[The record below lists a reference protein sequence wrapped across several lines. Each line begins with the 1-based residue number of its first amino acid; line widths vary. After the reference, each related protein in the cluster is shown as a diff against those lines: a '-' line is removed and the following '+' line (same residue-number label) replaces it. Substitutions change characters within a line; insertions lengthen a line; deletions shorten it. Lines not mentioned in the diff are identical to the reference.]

1 MQAGSVGIFLILV
14 SAVLFG
20 TFSSQNR
27 LESCLQKLQ
36 TALTLNRDIRI
47 AHEGAALAFWELYDS
62 QPGSTLAAYQEK
74 IREETEALQHYE
86 DFPSTEEEQNEI
98 NHLRAVEKQFRNQTE
113 EDLRDWNSG
122 ERLKLERKKEVAHQ
136 SSEIKAALARLTA
149 MQIRDLD
156 ALNARLKE
164 FSRWSALTLL
174 LLAIFGFVVVVWFRD
189 AHQRYLW
196 QPLDQL
202 RQLVAE
208 IRRGNL
214 NATMEV
220 PQNIELGSL
229 VGGFLEMEKE
239 LTSVRD
245 SLEQKVEERTAR
257 LEEAQSELLQAAKL
271 ASLGQLVSGVAHEIN
286 NPLTSILGFSEVLL
300 NRQGTDPVLQ
310 RPLRMIREEALR
322 VRHLVSNLTSFARR
336 APSRVQRTDLRNL
349 LTDLADLRQYQLL
362 ANNISLHLQSPKDPV
377 WVIADPDQL
386 AQVLLNFVLNSEQ
399 AIQDSRPRGDIWVGC
414 GKEKGLAWLS
424 VKDNGAGIDVAI
436 RDRIFDPF
444 FTTKPAGQ
452 GSGLGL
458 SIAHGVVQQHHGS
471 IRVDTKLG
479 EGTTFLIRLPL
490 APAQTGN
497 LPVSPDSEP
506 KRPQVLLF
514 DPAVEPEKREA
525 SAEVSGV
532 SVLPPSPPKSEISPS
547 YHVLVIDDEQ
557 GILEMVSDAL
567 ERLDC
572 HSTLVPGSA
581 GAAAAIEHGNFN
593 LIVCDLK
600 MPGQNGLDILRF
612 IREKR
617 PDLASRFLLMTG
629 NLADTEKH
637 AVELAGVPV
646 LPKPFTL
653 ARLRETVVAILPKKN
668 SA

>member
-497 LPVSPDSEP
+497 PPVSTDSEP